1 MYYMLDITPRHVALM
16 AQTSLG
22 CYKHSTCARAAH
34 TGPNSCPDPAVHA
47 CKNDASRALGPHDR
61 VHDHRRCR
69 GSQRSSWSVEE
80 KMSNLRHEIATEHAV
95 NAGAMGWAG
104 CVRASLHAPERSQK
118 PRNARDDR
126 APKGRPEGS
135 RTPLPPV

>member
-1 MYYMLDITPRHVALM
+1 
-16 AQTSLG
+16 
-22 CYKHSTCARAAH
+22 
-34 TGPNSCPDPAVHA
+34 
-47 CKNDASRALGPHDR
+47 
-61 VHDHRRCR
+61 
-69 GSQRSSWSVEE
+69 
-80 KMSNLRHEIATEHAV
+80 MSNLRHEIATEHAV

-135 RTPLPPV
+135 RQSNPPASSVKLEARTPVLPLTETAEQRTAYSDANLAKGTGR